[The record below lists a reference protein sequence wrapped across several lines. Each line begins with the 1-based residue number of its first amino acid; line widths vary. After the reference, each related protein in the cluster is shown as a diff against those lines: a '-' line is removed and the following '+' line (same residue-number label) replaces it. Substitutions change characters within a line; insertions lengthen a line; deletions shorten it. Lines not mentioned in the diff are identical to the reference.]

1 MRGKAMSKSK
11 TYIIASLIT
20 LAVLVVLAGCDLEP
34 DPISGAAL
42 DGIVIYSG
50 REILNGK
57 EWEIVTTRVQQLR
70 ATGPSGHRI
79 EWSSNNPS
87 AIEVSDTGLLRVG
100 RSPNKKAT
108 ITATSAQDPE
118 LKAVVFFTTKG
129 LR

>member
-1 MRGKAMSKSK
+1 MMNRGKAY
-11 TYIIASLIT
+11 TIASLIT
-20 LAVLVVLAGCDLEP
+20 LAVLVVLAGCELEP
-34 DPISGAAL
+34 DSVAGAAS

-50 REILNGK
+50 REILNDM
-57 EWEIVTTRVQQLR
+57 EWDIVTTRVQQLR

-79 EWSSNNPS
+79 EWSSSNPS

-118 LKAVVFFTTKG
+118 LRAVVHFTTKG

>member
-1 MRGKAMSKSK
+1 MMSRGKI
-11 TYIIASLIT
+11 YNIAVMVT
-20 LAVLVVLAGCDLEP
+20 LVTLMLLVAGCELEP
-34 DPISGAAL
+34 DPITGAAL

-50 REILNGK
+50 REILNDK

-79 EWSSNNPS
+79 VWSSSNSS

-118 LKAVVFFTTKG
+118 LRAVVYFTTKG